1 MKAISPANEMNVKLS
16 LGDCNYCLS
25 GNSILNFDAN
35 TYEITETEFIIP
47 EDEYRVRSMEID
59 PTTGKVV
66 FRALRYMDS
75 ANVLGEVDKNGV
87 VSIISEMHPTYDIS
101 VYCALN

>member
-1 MKAISPANEMNVKLS
+1 MKHNKWIQRVCVRALIACL
-16 LGDCNYCLS
+16 LLS
-25 GNSILNFDAN
+25 GMPAAFA
-35 TYEITETEFIIP
+35 TESAGENEAEEFIIP
-47 EDEYRVRSMEID
+47 EDEYKVRSMEID

-87 VSIISEMHPTYDIS
+87 VSIISVMHPTYDIS